1 MLSDLYR
8 KKVFKI
14 RLRAG
19 VSPVTFLPTLSAQ
32 FDLVVTTASFFI
44 FKLCTN
50 DNQISKK
57 MHNPIKQLCRS

>member
-1 MLSDLYR
+1 MRCDLYR
-8 KKVFKI
+8 ENSFKI

-19 VSPVTFLPTLSAQ
+19 ESPVTFLSTLRTWFA
-32 FDLVVTTASFFI
+32 LVVTTASFFI

-50 DNQISKK
+50 DNQSNKK